1 MSTPTPHNAATK
13 EQITKTVIMPGDPLR
28 SKFIA
33 ETFLENPQLINNVR
47 GIQGYV
53 GTYKGVPVTVMAHGM
68 GNPSIGIY
76 TYELFNFY
84 DVENIIRVG
93 SIGAMQENLKIKDI
107 IIAEQTYT
115 KTNYDNFVVENGEG
129 FISAS
134 KELVDLAVSTA
145 ENLGLNYYKGS
156 IYCSDTFYTREDQV
170 GLAQEKNLLGVEME
184 SAALYI
190 NANNAQKRALTICTV
205 SDNLITSES
214 ASSEVRQTGFTNM
227 MKLALEMAVN
237 V

>member
-68 GNPSIGIY
+68 GNPSLGIY

-93 SIGAMQENLKIKDI
+93 SIGAMQADLKIKDI

-115 KTNYDNFVVENGEG
+115 KTNYDNFVLEHGEG

-134 KELVDLAVSTA
+134 KELVDLAKETA
-145 ENLGLNYYKGS
+145 ENLGLNAHIGS

-170 GLAQEKNLLGVEME
+170 GLAKEKNLLGVEME

-190 NANNAQKRALTICTV
+190 NANNANKKALTICTV
-205 SDNLITSES
+205 SDNLITQES
-214 ASSEVRQTGFTNM
+214 APSEVRQTGFTNM

>member
-1 MSTPTPHNAATK
+1 
-13 EQITKTVIMPGDPLR
+13 MPGDPLR

-68 GNPSIGIY
+68 GNPSLGIY

-93 SIGAMQENLKIKDI
+93 SIGAMQADLKIKDI

-115 KTNYDNFVVENGEG
+115 KTNYDNFVLEHGEG

-134 KELVDLAVSTA
+134 KELVDLAKETA
-145 ENLGLNYYKGS
+145 EKKRKEEERKAKEKA
-156 IYCSDTFYTREDQV
+156 DR
-170 GLAQEKNLLGVEME
+170 LAAEEG
-184 SAALYI
+184 AGDAG
-190 NANNAQKRALTICTV
+190 A
-205 SDNLITSES
+205 
-214 ASSEVRQTGFTNM
+214 
-227 MKLALEMAVN
+227 
-237 V
+237 